1 MVRLRF
7 LAPVLTA
14 LVVVSILASGCTG
27 QGGVSQPPASTMT
40 VPTTRPATPVPVTT
54 VTVLPKTTTIPYSPV
69 VTPSWTPGT
78 VTQAGAAVLITGN
91 VVGLK
96 SARGTFID
104 EIRFTVVKAPKAEP
118 VTFEIPNTQIIFTK
132 FGEQFGTNYEIID
145 RHNDNGDFVLD
156 NGESFDI
163 SVHIQ
168 TPYEIYPGQ
177 TFTMVIKAPQPQI
190 TVTAGAP
197 PVLEDSNIL
206 ARAPA

>member
-27 QGGVSQPPASTMT
+27 QEGVSQPPASTMT

-54 VTVLPKTTTIPYSPV
+54 VTVLPRTTTIPYSPV

-132 FGEQFGTNYEIID
+132 FGVQFGVNYQITG
-145 RHNDNGDFVLD
+145 RHNDNGDLVLD
-156 NGESFDI
+156 DGEAFDI
-163 SVHIQ
+163 SIPIQ

-177 TFTMVIKAPQPQI
+177 KFTMAIKTPQTQV
-190 TVTAGAP
+190 TVTTEAP
-197 PVLEDSNIL
+197 PVLSASNIL
-206 ARAPA
+206 ARAPS